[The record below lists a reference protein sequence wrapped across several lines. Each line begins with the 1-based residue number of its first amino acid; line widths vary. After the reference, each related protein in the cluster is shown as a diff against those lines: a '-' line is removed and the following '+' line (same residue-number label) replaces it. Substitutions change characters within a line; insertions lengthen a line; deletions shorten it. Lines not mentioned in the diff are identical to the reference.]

1 MGKIIGIDLGT
12 TNSCVAVMEG
22 GEAVVI
28 ANAEGARTTPS
39 VVAFT
44 KEGERIVGQVAK
56 RQAITNPDK
65 TVSSIKRHMGSNYKV
80 NIDGKDVTF
89 RASAAIPRI
98 YRNRFHRD
106 IYKDLHDLQ
115 KSIDE
120 NDPENSALDS
130 FSLELFEDISYIM
143 AKHADPQNVPDTP
156 DEWLDQFG
164 TFSIYQ
170 VLPEIIE
177 LWGLNVQTQVESKKN
192 FERLTGK

>member
-1 MGKIIGIDLGT
+1 MAL
-12 TNSCVAVMEG
+12 
-22 GEAVVI
+22 
-28 ANAEGARTTPS
+28 
-39 VVAFT
+39 T
-44 KEGERIVGQVAK
+44 K
-56 RQAITNPDK
+56 T
-65 TVSSIKRHMGSNYKV
+65 V

-98 YRNRFHRD
+98 YRNKFHR
-106 IYKDLHDLQ
+106 
-115 KSIDE
+115 SIDE

-143 AKHADPQNVPDTP
+143 AKHADPQGVPDTP